1 MLSLIFPL
9 VLVVAGPNEDLVDRL
24 DRDPDRVVVHWPPPH
39 GSPTQMIS
47 SARLALVVSNS
58 TTFDS
63 ISNIIYRFLNK
74 VMVIFQMQKKNKSLA
89 KLVS

>member
-9 VLVVAGPNEDLVDRL
+9 VLIVGFGPNEDSVDRL
-24 DRDPDRVVVHWPPPH
+24 DRDPDRVVVHWPPLH
-39 GSPTQMIS
+39 GLPTRMIS

-63 ISNIIYRFLNK
+63 IANIIYRFLNK
-74 VMVIFQMQKKNKSLA
+74 NNGYF
-89 KLVS
+89 

>member
-47 SARLALVVSNS
+47 SARLALAVSNS

-74 VMVIFQMQKKNKSLA
+74 IMVIFQMQKKEISL
-89 KLVS
+89 LQN